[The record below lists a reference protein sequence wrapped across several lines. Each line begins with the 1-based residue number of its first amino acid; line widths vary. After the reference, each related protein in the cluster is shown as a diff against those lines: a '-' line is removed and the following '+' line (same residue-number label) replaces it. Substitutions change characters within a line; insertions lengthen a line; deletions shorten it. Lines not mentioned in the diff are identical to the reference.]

1 MTIRYAKELPNQVPS
16 SLAVYRLAPPQS
28 TMTQAAAMSQR
39 FGLSGKMREFT
50 ISDDWTGYQEGRIR
64 ISIHRNS
71 GALRY
76 INIDK
81 YGMELENAFRLSEQE
96 SEKISRDF
104 LGRTRM
110 YPDKL
115 MRLHRITYLRSG
127 SSDIEGKEK
136 TEKLIDAGVIYR
148 RFVDETPVEGPG
160 GYTMVNIDPEGEVVG
175 FRSIWRQTL
184 RREAKVKIIPVG
196 QAVEAF
202 EKLVSTVEGELTV
215 TAANFGYFEQG
226 ELDKQ
231 LYLEPAYVFIYT
243 VQNGEVAHKSIEV
256 IAAGQRVFA
265 KLQGKKRFD
274 PGKQEERKPA

>member
-1 MTIRYAKELPNQVPS
+1 
-16 SLAVYRLAPPQS
+16 
-28 TMTQAAAMSQR
+28 
-39 FGLSGKMREFT
+39 
-50 ISDDWTGYQEGRIR
+50 
-64 ISIHRNS
+64 
-71 GALRY
+71 
-76 INIDK
+76 
-81 YGMELENAFRLSEQE
+81 
-96 SEKISRDF
+96 
-104 LGRTRM
+104 
-110 YPDKL
+110 
-115 MRLHRITYLRSG
+115 
-127 SSDIEGKEK
+127 
-136 TEKLIDAGVIYR
+136 
-148 RFVDETPVEGPG
+148 
-160 GYTMVNIDPEGEVVG
+160 MVNIDPEGEVVG

-256 IAAGQRVFA
+256 IAAGQKVFA

>member
-1 MTIRYAKELPNQVPS
+1 
-16 SLAVYRLAPPQS
+16 
-28 TMTQAAAMSQR
+28 MTQAAAMSQR

-64 ISIHRNS
+64 ISVHRNS

-81 YGMELENAFRLSEQE
+81 YGMEREKEFRLSEQE
-96 SEKISRDF
+96 SEQISRDF

-110 YPDKL
+110 YSDKL
-115 MRLHRITYLRSG
+115 MRLHKITYLRSG
-127 SSDIEGKEK
+127 SSDLEGKEK

-196 QAVEAF
+196 QVVEAF
-202 EKLVSTVEGELTV
+202 EKLVSNVEGDLTV

-226 ELDKQ
+226 ELDRQ